1 MKQLK
6 RIGLGL
12 CGIGMVVVLA
22 SFALRYVIDEGSTD
36 TIAIGGAIAVFVG
49 GVLWLTS
56 SFVRLLKGE
65 VRLRPWDAVKLASL
79 YFVIFLA
86 LRLGLWAIFPN
97 MERDLVKAL
106 LVSLLIALAMG
117 LQSTAYRRR
126 T

>member
-117 LQSTAYRRR
+117 LHSTAYRRR

>member
-49 GVLWLTS
+49 GVLWMTS

-117 LQSTAYRRR
+117 LHSTAYRRR